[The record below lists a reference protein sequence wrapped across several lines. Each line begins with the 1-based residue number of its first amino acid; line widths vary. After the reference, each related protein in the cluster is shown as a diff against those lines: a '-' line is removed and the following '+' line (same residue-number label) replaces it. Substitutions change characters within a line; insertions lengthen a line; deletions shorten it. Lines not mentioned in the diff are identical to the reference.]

1 MNILVTINEEYIEQL
16 NILLNSIKYS
26 NPKEQ
31 FDIYILHNNLT
42 DKDIERTSIG
52 LDNDR
57 FNINSI
63 KISKNEIDFLPI
75 YSKRYPI
82 EIYFRIFAAKYLPK
96 DLDRILYL
104 DSDTLVIN
112 DLSELYNIDFEEKYF
127 VAATHIKK
135 VLHKFNEIRLD
146 IKEDEAYINTGVLL
160 MNLKALRGL
169 PIEQDIHTFI
179 KKYKKKLILP
189 DQDIISSLYGDK
201 IKLVDE
207 LKYNFGEKDWKLYNF
222 YNPQHQI
229 NLKWICKNTVIIHYY
244 GKNKPWLKEYKGRL
258 GYFYRK
264 IEKRVKIYKAKKV
277 LILSCGT
284 GGGHNSAALAV
295 KNKLEEKG
303 IETDFIEY
311 LDIINPKIKN
321 SVNKLYLKSTQNEGK
336 VFKVVYRLGE
346 LYQKT
351 NLKSPV
357 YQLNSLN
364 KKRLYKY
371 IKTNQYDYIVTTHLF
386 AAQALTAI
394 KKDYSIHFIAIAT
407 DYVCIP
413 FWEETNPDYFIIP
426 SKDLEKDF
434 EQKGIDHKKI
444 VPLGI
449 PVNSEFNDKYDKEII
464 KKELNFRID
473 KKYILILTGSMGFGN
488 VQEML
493 KKLLENIDDV
503 TFIISCGNNIELLHN
518 LQNKYKM
525 NKQVLAIPFT
535 NEISKYMKSS
545 DIILTK
551 PGGLTTTEVATIR
564 KPCIHTM
571 PIPGCENYNAEFF
584 SKRNMSVKC
593 NTIDEVIYNTKDL
606 LKNNT
611 KQEEMIQKQKQYIN
625 ENACDEIAEFI
636 KKEMYKTRGGYE
648 RRSSRN
654 NRARRK

>member
-244 GKNKPWLKEYKGRL
+244 GKNKPWLKEYKGR
-258 GYFYRK
+258 
-264 IEKRVKIYKAKKV
+264 I
-277 LILSCGT
+277 
-284 GGGHNSAALAV
+284 NS
-295 KNKLEEKG
+295 K
-303 IETDFIEY
+303 
-311 LDIINPKIKN
+311 
-321 SVNKLYLKSTQNEGK
+321 
-336 VFKVVYRLGE
+336 
-346 LYQKT
+346 
-351 NLKSPV
+351 
-357 YQLNSLN
+357 
-364 KKRLYKY
+364 
-371 IKTNQYDYIVTTHLF
+371 
-386 AAQALTAI
+386 
-394 KKDYSIHFIAIAT
+394 
-407 DYVCIP
+407 
-413 FWEETNPDYFIIP
+413 
-426 SKDLEKDF
+426 
-434 EQKGIDHKKI
+434 
-444 VPLGI
+444 
-449 PVNSEFNDKYDKEII
+449 
-464 KKELNFRID
+464 
-473 KKYILILTGSMGFGN
+473 
-488 VQEML
+488 
-493 KKLLENIDDV
+493 
-503 TFIISCGNNIELLHN
+503 
-518 LQNKYKM
+518 
-525 NKQVLAIPFT
+525 
-535 NEISKYMKSS
+535 
-545 DIILTK
+545 
-551 PGGLTTTEVATIR
+551 
-564 KPCIHTM
+564 
-571 PIPGCENYNAEFF
+571 
-584 SKRNMSVKC
+584 
-593 NTIDEVIYNTKDL
+593 
-606 LKNNT
+606 
-611 KQEEMIQKQKQYIN
+611 
-625 ENACDEIAEFI
+625 
-636 KKEMYKTRGGYE
+636 
-648 RRSSRN
+648 
-654 NRARRK
+654 